1 MNYVNDLMKIVISGT
16 STETIDE
23 LKSLLQDTQT
33 DIFTYYDNL
42 VYDDTDYETL
52 EEYITSDFKDL
63 NEFFLDLI
71 KGYLYNNIEEYL
83 NKI

>member
-1 MNYVNDLMKIVISGT
+1 MKIVISGT